1 MKRNLSHTNRL
12 WGALIMLCCI
22 VLASCKNEADM
33 LQTLNDLKKE
43 LAQTNDTL
51 IGYSLKED
59 YALWLHE
66 DEPKNEESDEPDP
79 GKQTLYKCTLSDG
92 ERTKLFTTNKDSI
105 KVLIYDDKHVTIDRI
120 TNWKFTPDSAALIIE
135 DGWNGR
141 YFFTYM
147 MPLNKDFKG
156 VYDMGVD
163 GIPEKINCD
172 SIPIHVTYDLI
183 DTKDVFSNK
192 DVPWKYTREYIIS
205 SNGDKKIPNDS
216 AVVYPAIATS
226 GFEGVKVKTSIHDT
240 PEDIK
245 NKFFDETT
253 IKTKELK
260 EVAKNQVKFEKTFEG
275 KRCLFDCEVETVTF
289 DDSWSGN
296 RTYKLE
302 LKDSNDNFSNLKVTT
317 TDSHAA
323 NLEIHTRVIIA
334 ADVRY
339 HRDWFT
345 DEPEIKFENAKIIY
359 SEPIKGKQ

>member
-1 MKRNLSHTNRL
+1 
-12 WGALIMLCCI
+12 MLCCI

-59 YALWLHE
+59 YALWIHE
-66 DEPKNEESDEPDP
+66 DEPKNEKSDEPDP

-92 ERTKLFTTNKDSI
+92 ERTKFFTTDKDSI
-105 KVLIYDDKHVTIDRI
+105 KVLINDDKHVTIDRI
-120 TNWKFTPDSAALIIE
+120 TNWKFTPDSLALIIE

-156 VYDMGVD
+156 VYDMGMD

-172 SIPIHVTYDLI
+172 SIPVYVTYDLI
-183 DTKDVFSNK
+183 ETRDIDGYGDITWNYVR
-192 DVPWKYTREYIIS
+192 KYAVS
-205 SNGDKKIPNDS
+205 SDGSKKIANDYATIYPNT
-216 AVVYPAIATS
+216 ATS
-226 GFEGVKVKTSIHDT
+226 GFDEVKVRTSLHDT
-240 PEDIK
+240 PDDIK
-245 NKFFDETT
+245 HKFLENLT
-253 IKTKELK
+253 IKIKELK

-275 KRCLFDCEVETVTF
+275 KRCLFDCEVENMTY

-296 RTYKLE
+296 RTYNLGV
-302 LKDSNDNFSNLKVTT
+302 KDSKDDFSSLKIKT
-317 TDSHAA
+317 TDPNAA
-323 NLEIHTRVIIA
+323 KLEIHTRVIIA

-339 HRDWFT
+339 HRYWLT

-359 SEPIKGKQ
+359 SEPIKGEQ